1 MHLVVFEDAGYKNL
15 LPLVYT
21 RATFDLRCGCD
32 SLLDKIERAVGRTAD
47 ALFVRR
53 LLAAAVAERQP
64 RAVNQVPS
72 GDDQMW
78 INGRLLLRHRPELET
93 NTAAWDGDTLLAAR
107 LEAKAAAALEP
118 NTLQQP
124 SALRAALS
132 ACRAVELPD
141 QAALLVEYPWQ
152 LVHEND
158 AELVRQLQ
166 GAAPKILGR
175 VYPGAHLVN
184 KSAIHLGGE
193 SLVKPGAV
201 LDAESGPIH
210 VGENVTVKPNATIT
224 GPCYIGNGCVIQP
237 GASIRGGTSIGP
249 MCRVGGEIV
258 STILHGH
265 SNKQHDGFLG
275 CAYVGEWVNLGAD
288 TVNSNLKNTY
298 GPVSVPIN
306 GRSVD
311 TGLTFVGAFIGDH
324 AKTGIRVALPT
335 GCVIGFAANVVVSG
349 YAPKF
354 VPSFG
359 WLTDQGLEA
368 NDPPR
373 ALAVARKVLA
383 RRKRSLSEAEE
394 ALFLSVVEEARRH
407 EAAE

>member
-1 MHLVVFEDAGYKNL
+1 MQLVVFEDAGYENL

-32 SLLDKIERAVGRTAD
+32 SLLEKIEDAVGQTAD
-47 ALFVRR
+47 ALLVRR
-53 LLAAAVAERQP
+53 SLGAAVAERQS
-64 RAVNQVPS
+64 RAVNQVPA

-78 INGRLLLRHRPELET
+78 INGRLLLRSMPELAK
-93 NTAAWDGDTLLAAR
+93 NTAAWEGDTLLAAR
-107 LEAKAAAALEP
+107 LEAKTAAELGAE
-118 NTLQQP
+118 TMQQP
-124 SALRAALS
+124 SALRVALS

-166 GAAPKILGR
+166 SAGPKILGR

-184 KSAIHLGGE
+184 KPAIHLGRE
-193 SLVKPGAV
+193 SRIKPGAV
-201 LDAESGPIH
+201 LDAETGPIH
-210 VGENVTVKPNATIT
+210 VGEHVTVNPNATIT
-224 GPCYIGNGCVIQP
+224 GPCHIGDGCVIQP
-237 GASIRGGTSIGP
+237 GASIRGGTSLGP
-249 MCRVGGEIV
+249 ECRVGGEIV
-258 STILHGH
+258 STILQGH

-324 AKTGIRVALPT
+324 VKTGIRVALPT
-335 GCVIGFAANVVVSG
+335 GCVIGFAANVVISG

-368 NDPPR
+368 NDPAR

-407 EAAE
+407 EVTE